1 MPPMTREEH
10 WRHRLIELLKAL
22 QLTQAAFAKIIEVD
36 GSYVSRLLYPP
47 GKAGRKNL
55 GLDTMQKAREK
66 FNLAADWF
74 DLPLGAK
81 LPSDDEGN
89 QANEVDEVNEPER
102 TRPRNVSPP
111 ILWPFPNVSY
121 QRLMTLKR
129 NLGRN
134 IGHDAIKDI
143 DSLLD
148 VAVSKWERVAASQ
161 KSRQSAIR

>member
-1 MPPMTREEH
+1 MTIPPMTREEH

-22 QLTQAAFAKIIEVD
+22 KLTQAAFAKIIEVD

-66 FNLAADWF
+66 FNLAPDWF

-89 QANEVDEVNEPER
+89 QANAVNESGPA
-102 TRPRNVSPP
+102 RPRNVSPP
-111 ILWPFPNVSY
+111 MLWPFPNVSY
-121 QRLMTLKR
+121 QRLMALKR

-134 IGHDAIKDI
+134 IGHDAINDI

-161 KSRQSAIR
+161 KSRQPAMR